1 MPFGILFNSQF
12 SISYL
17 PCEDRI
23 FLHDTVHLLT
33 NGADSLIAFGSGQYG
48 VDQFHDLAHKRLFS
62 ATGRDSGRTHTDTGG
77 LEGRAAVERN
87 HVLVHRDVGGYQGF
101 LGHLTGQV
109 GELRAQVDQHT
120 VVVRTAGDDLVP
132 FVREGLGHSGGVR
145 FHLCLVRLVFRLQS
159 LSEGYGLGRDHML
172 QRTTLDTRE
181 YGGVQQLR
189 HLLDLAF
196 RCLLAPRILEILTQ
210 QDDTATRTPQGPAA
224 IRPAG

>member
-1 MPFGILFNSQF
+1 
-12 SISYL
+12 
-17 PCEDRI
+17 
-23 FLHDTVHLLT
+23 
-33 NGADSLIAFGSGQYG
+33 
-48 VDQFHDLAHKRLFS
+48 
-62 ATGRDSGRTHTDTGG
+62 
-77 LEGRAAVERN
+77 
-87 HVLVHRDVGGYQGF
+87 
-101 LGHLTGQV
+101 
-109 GELRAQVDQHT
+109 

-210 QDDTATRTPQGPAA
+210 QDDTATRTPQGLM
-224 IRPAG
+224 RRRRYDVSVLQRVVQ